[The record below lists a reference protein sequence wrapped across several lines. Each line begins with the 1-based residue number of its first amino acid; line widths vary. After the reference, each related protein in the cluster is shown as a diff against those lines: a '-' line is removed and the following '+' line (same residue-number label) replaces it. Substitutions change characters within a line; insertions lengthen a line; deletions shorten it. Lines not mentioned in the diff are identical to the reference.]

1 MSLLHL
7 AKLFLL
13 VYSWTFYL
21 SRLDINAYTLF
32 STHVVKALIAS
43 SEDRASW
50 LASLVTPAWHA
61 LCSHNS

>member
-32 STHVVKALIAS
+32 LTHVAKASIALL
-43 SEDRASW
+43 EDRANW
-50 LASLVTPAWHA
+50 FASL
-61 LCSHNS
+61 